1 MIIIFVILS
10 VALIGIFIEF
20 FTNSD
25 FSNHITTDGIPI
37 TFKRFEAIYNIN
49 PEAWDLGKAHIIYKK
64 TRYITM
70 TRLDG
75 STYQLPHDYDRYC
88 FYFSFRDYCKYRKF
102 LSQLEFL
109 KQQKREYERIKE
121 VTECFKE
128 DIEVYKKEH
137 EEEVINNLKKINQ
150 IGYEIKSN
158 DGTNYFCLKR
168 RGK

>member
-10 VALIGIFIEF
+10 IVLIGILIEF
-20 FTNSD
+20 ITNSD
-25 FSNHITTDGIPI
+25 FSSHITTDGIPI
-37 TFKRFEAIYNIN
+37 TFERFEAIYNIN
-49 PEAWDLGKAHIIYKK
+49 PKAWDLANTRIIYKK
-64 TRYITM
+64 TRYMTM

-75 STYQLPHDYDRYC
+75 STYQLPHDYDRYYFC
-88 FYFSFRDYCKYRKF
+88 FSFRDYCKYRKF
-102 LSQLEFL
+102 LSQLELL

-121 VTECFKE
+121 ITECFRE